1 MNSETTS
8 PREWPKVLAIYL
20 ALSEYPILARQIRE
34 RMRHE
39 IFTRGIITPEQFE
52 EEVRLKAIITQR
64 EEGLTDPLM
73 QESAEEWAERVR
85 IVRDHLTDF
94 YFAMNLPYSLF
105 EDIVRAAL
113 RPRRPEEEITLTFN
127 PELAPWYMLFAQAE
141 EYERLPPEKKEKV
154 RHHLRQI
161 NVVLIRGMISDHLGF
176 IGVAQRY
183 FSIHD
188 LKEIR
193 RRRIGRGKIGGKA
206 AGLML
211 AHKIIQTD
219 LSEEALPL
227 QKHVV
232 IPESIFLGAD
242 VFYDFIAHNN
252 LYPFFDQKYKTEEEI
267 HTEYPEIQ
275 RRFQEGEFPAYV
287 VEALEQEMSRLGSTP
302 LIVRSSSLLEDNF
315 GTSFA
320 GKYESIFCPNQ
331 GTPSEN
337 LQAVLDAIRKVYA
350 STLNPDA
357 LLYRRQVG
365 LLDYD
370 ERMAVLIQ
378 QVVGARYGRYF
389 FPAVAGVA
397 FSRNPFRWT
406 PRIRP
411 EEGFM
416 RIVCG
421 LGTRAVERVAGDYP
435 RMVALSHPTLRPE
448 VTPNEIRKYSQH
460 FIDVIDLESNALRTL
475 PITQVLGRDYPGLEQ
490 LASVF
495 QDDYL
500 TDFYRSNS
508 LAPGSIVLTFN
519 CLLQDRAFTDL
530 MRAILHRLSQAYGRP
545 VDVEFAV
552 AVLPGRSRP
561 DYVIHLLQCRP
572 QSSREATATR
582 TIPSTVDPQDIL
594 FVATRLIPD
603 GVVSDIEYIVYVDPH
618 RYATIPNE
626 STRYEIGRVIS
637 RINQRLAGHRYI
649 LLGPGR
655 WGTSNITLGV
665 KVGYADIY
673 NTSMLI
679 EIAFAGPAG
688 TPEAS
693 YGTHFFQDLVEANIY
708 PLALYPDEPGE
719 YFNRTFFEDSPN
731 ALPDLLPA
739 DAPLAEY
746 VRVIH
751 VPSVSGGRLV
761 EVVMNNEEEK
771 AIAYL
776 QPAARL
782 SDKQSLTIPI
792 PPAGQR
798 L

>member
-1 MNSETTS
+1 MNSEPVG
-8 PREWPKVLAIYL
+8 PREWPKVLTIYL

-34 RMRHE
+34 RMRQE
-39 IFTRGIITPEQFE
+39 IFARGIITPEQFE
-52 EEVRLKAIITQR
+52 EEVRAKAILTQR
-64 EEGLTDPLM
+64 EEGLTDPM
-73 QESAEEWAERVR
+73 FQESAEEWEERLR

-105 EDIVRAAL
+105 EGIVRSAL

-127 PELAPWYMLFAQAE
+127 PELAPWDILFAQAE
-141 EYERLPPEKKEKV
+141 EYERLSPEKKEKI

-161 NVVLIRGMISDHLGF
+161 NVVLIRGMISDQLGF

-183 FSIHD
+183 FSVAD

-193 RRRIGRGKIGGKA
+193 RHRIGRGKIGGKA
-206 AGLML
+206 AGMML
-211 AHKIIQTD
+211 AYKILRTD
-219 LSEEALPL
+219 EESRIPL
-227 QKHVV
+227 QEHVV
-232 IPESIFLGAD
+232 IPESVFLGAD

-252 LYPFFDQKYKTEEEI
+252 LYPFFDQKYKTETEI
-267 HTEYPEIQ
+267 REEYPEIQ
-275 RRFQEGEFPAYV
+275 RRFAESEFPGYV
-287 VEALEQEMSRLGSTP
+287 VEALERELDRLGNSP

-320 GKYESIFCPNQ
+320 GKYESVFCPNQ
-331 GTPSEN
+331 GTPREN
-337 LQAVLDAIRKVYA
+337 LHALLDAIRRVYA

-378 QVVGARYGRYF
+378 RVAGSRYGRFYF
-389 FPAVAGVA
+389 PTVAGVA

-411 EEGFM
+411 EEGFI

-448 VTPNEIRKYSQH
+448 TTPQDIRKYSQH
-460 FIDVIDLESNALRTL
+460 LIDVIDLQDNAFRTL
-475 PITQVLGRDYPGLEQ
+475 PILQVLGSDYPGLEY
-490 LASVF
+490 LASLF
-495 QDDYL
+495 RDDYL
-500 TDFYRSNS
+500 TDFSR
-508 LAPGSIVLTFN
+508 PGMLGGGEIVLTFDR
-519 CLLQDRAFTDL
+519 LLRDSLFTDL
-530 MRAILHRLSQAYGRP
+530 MRAVLHRLSQAYGRP
-545 VDVEFAV
+545 VDVEFALEIV
-552 AVLPGRSRP
+552 PGRPHPRFTL
-561 DYVIHLLQCRP
+561 YLLQCRP
-572 QSSREATATR
+572 LSSREAATTR
-582 TIPSTVDPQDIL
+582 AIPTSLAPEDIL
-594 FVATRLIPD
+594 FIATRLVPD
-603 GVVSDIEYIVYVDPH
+603 GVVSGIEYIVYVDPH
-618 RYATIPNE
+618 RYATLPDD
-626 STRYEIGRVIS
+626 STRYEIGRLVG
-637 RINQRLAGHRYI
+637 RINQRLTGHRYI
-649 LLGPGR
+649 LMGPGR
-655 WGTSNITLGV
+655 WGTSNISLGV

-708 PLALYPDEPGE
+708 PLALYPDEPDE
-719 YFNRTFFEDSPN
+719 FFNRAFFEESPN
-731 ALPDLLPA
+731 FLSDLLPA

-751 VPSVSGGRLV
+751 VPSVCKGRLV
-761 EVVMNNEEEK
+761 EVVMNSEEEK

-776 QPAARL
+776 R
-782 SDKQSLTIPI
+782 
-792 PPAGQR
+792 PPVR
-798 L
+798 PMVKS